1 MGTAM
6 RFFVVLAGLGFMV
19 FALAMI
25 GPSLYDVFS
34 ATDLV
39 DDPWGNAGVLLM
51 LAAVAAAPFY
61 VGVRLVRKGVRG
73 GAALVSA
80 APEPPPAPI
89 VSPAPEGSVK
99 ADAPSVVEP
108 SPLSVSTSASSALG
122 PADAVASPIV
132 RLRPHSDLGVRLS
145 DLRRPARWLPLLRTS
160 YGLAIATYVVAAP
173 LMLIRRTQSAEI
185 GIAALA
191 FYSLIDPIQN
201 VTRPSWLSSAAVSFG
216 VGMALFFALILTA
229 GMLRYLGNDR
239 YNFFFPLLLYVPM
252 MGLSAIARLVVRLR
266 WSDEAPAPNLDAS
279 LRHLARAPVSVG
291 IACWKPIS
299 LTRRFQCQE
308 KRRFLVLG
316 RTTTERTRAR
326 SRSSPYRSSPAR
338 PAR

>member
-89 VSPAPEGSVK
+89 VLPAPEVSVK

-108 SPLSVSTSASSALG
+108 SAVSLSTSASTALD
-122 PADAVASPIV
+122 PADTSA
-132 RLRPHSDLGVRLS
+132 RLRPS
-145 DLRRPARWLPLLRTS
+145 RRVA
-160 YGLAIATYVVAAP
+160 AIAADVIRSRDRDLCRGGAADAD
-173 LMLIRRTQSAEI
+173 RRTQSAEI

-191 FYSLIDPIQN
+191 FYSLIDPIAN

-229 GMLRYLGNDR
+229 GMLRHLGNDQ

-252 MGLSAIARLVVRLR
+252 MGLSAIARLVARLRSRAAPTSTSSLTSAPDAVRL
-266 WSDEAPAPNLDAS
+266 
-279 LRHLARAPVSVG
+279 ARVG

-316 RTTTERTRAR
+316 RTTTDRTRAR
-326 SRSSPYRSSPAR
+326 SRSSPYRSSPAK